1 MDSAKV
7 EAEKERL
14 ETILKRA
21 DVPQQQRDMLAPVIN
36 AISWQRVKL
45 EETQDLMK
53 DADVVCR
60 YNNGGGQ
67 KGWRQNP
74 IFKGYLELW
83 RGYMLGLEKYSSYL
97 PKDLQQEVAADN
109 VSILEQVREMK
120 KKAKA

>member
-1 MDSAKV
+1 MDIAKV

-14 ETILKRA
+14 ENILKRA

-45 EETQDLMK
+45 EETQDIMK